1 MSFFAKLEAAAHR
14 NETLLC
20 IGLDPTPEACPS
32 QFLAAGHWIRRR
44 SRLIGPTEPVKRC

>member
-20 IGLDPTPEACPS
+20 IGLDPTPDACPD
-32 QFLAAGHWIRRR
+32 QHLAAGTWIRRR
-44 SRLIGPTEPVKRC
+44 SRRSGRQNL